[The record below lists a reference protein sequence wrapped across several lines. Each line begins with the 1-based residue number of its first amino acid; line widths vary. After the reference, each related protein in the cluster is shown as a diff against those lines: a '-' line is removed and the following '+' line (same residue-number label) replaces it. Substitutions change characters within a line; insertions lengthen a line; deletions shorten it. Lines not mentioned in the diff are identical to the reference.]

1 MMTPTEKQAFDER
14 QEEARKQYLFHGK
27 TAEQAGYW
35 PPGPE
40 NES

>member
-1 MMTPTEKQAFDER
+1 MMTPTEKQEFDKR
-14 QEEARKQYLFHGK
+14 QEEARKQVLYKGR

-40 NES
+40 A